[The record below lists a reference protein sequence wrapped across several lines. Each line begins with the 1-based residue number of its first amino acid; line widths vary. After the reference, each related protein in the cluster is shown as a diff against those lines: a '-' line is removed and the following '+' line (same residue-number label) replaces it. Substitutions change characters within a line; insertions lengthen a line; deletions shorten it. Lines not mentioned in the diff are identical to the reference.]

1 MRALRQA
8 RLVVPA
14 MVVLGVVL
22 LALLG
27 GVPARQ
33 PAPGDAASPDR
44 AASPGAARGD
54 RGVAPAGSCAGV
66 AVAPGDDLRR
76 AVEEHPAGTTFC
88 LQAGVHHPAGVVP
101 KDGQRFIGAGQG
113 TVLSGARTLAAADAR
128 RDAAGRWY
136 WTGQTQRSSPHGTL
150 VGTDGGV
157 RPNQGDRYNEE
168 LFVTASGDR
177 RDPPRRYQRVLGLAE
192 LGPGRWLLD
201 RAAGRIYLADD
212 PARLGLIETSVV
224 PSAITAPPRARSAKV
239 LISNLVVE
247 KYASAAQQAAV
258 GGGGAVD
265 WDLRDLTV
273 RYSHGAGAELG
284 PGTLM
289 ENCRIQGMGQVGLL
303 GGGDAVSRPTTLR
316 DTEVSG
322 NKALSFDPDWEAGGA
337 KFTRA
342 FGRGMVVERS
352 WFHDNQGG
360 GLWFDIDNY
369 HVVVRSNRFEANR
382 RWGLLYEVSR
392 DAQIYG
398 NQVLGTSRGP
408 DRSERAGAGI
418 VVFNSAD
425 VDVHHNLLRDN
436 DNGVLVREDRR
447 ATRWAQGSYRQGLP
461 HVHKVDVH
469 DNDLALPRG
478 VTGMQVEGGDATGY
492 WRPVN
497 VRFAGNTYRLD
508 ATRHQFLGAGNHRY
522 TFDQWRAL
530 GNDRAGHALPA
541 SSTGALPDQAAAFA
555 MRHYGARD
563 GG

>member
-1 MRALRQA
+1 
-8 RLVVPA
+8 
-14 MVVLGVVL
+14 
-22 LALLG
+22 
-27 GVPARQ
+27 
-33 PAPGDAASPDR
+33 
-44 AASPGAARGD
+44 
-54 RGVAPAGSCAGV
+54 
-66 AVAPGDDLRR
+66 VAPGDDLRR
-76 AVEEHPAGTTFC
+76 AVEEHPPGTTFC
-88 LQAGVHHPAGVVP
+88 LRAGIHHPAGVVP
-101 KDGQRFIGAGQG
+101 KDGQRFVGAGQS

-128 RDAAGRWY
+128 RDAGGRWY

-150 VGTDGGV
+150 VGTGGGV

-177 RDPPRRYQRVLGLAE
+177 RDPARRYQRVLGLEE
-192 LGPGRWLLD
+192 LGPGRWFLD
-201 RAAGRIYLADD
+201 QAAGRIYLADD
-212 PARLGLIETSVV
+212 PARLGLIETSVA
-224 PSAITAPPRARSAKV
+224 PTAITAPTRARSAKV

-265 WDLRDLTV
+265 WELRDLTV
-273 RYSHGAGAELG
+273 RYSHGGGAELG

-289 ENCRIQGMGQVGLL
+289 EGCKIQGMGQVGLL

-352 WFHDNQGG
+352 WFHDNPGG

-369 HVVVRSNRFEANR
+369 HVVVRSNRFEANQ

-392 DAQIYG
+392 AAQIYG
-398 NQVLGTSRGP
+398 NQALRTSRGT
-408 DRSERAGAGI
+408 DRSERGGAGI

-425 VDVHHNLLRDN
+425 VDVHDNLLRDN

-447 ATRWAQGSYRQGLP
+447 ATRWAQGTYRQGLP
-461 HVHKVDVH
+461 HVHNVDVH
-469 DNDLALPRG
+469 DNDIALPRG
-478 VTGMQVEGGDATGY
+478 VTGMQVENGDATGY

-508 ATRHQFLGAGNHRY
+508 ATRHQFLGAGNNRY
-522 TFDQWRAL
+522 TFDEWRAL
-530 GNDRAGHALPA
+530 GNDRAGAALPA